1 MNEMAGET
9 GDTSSA
15 STPLMQDDIT
25 PVGKKDSA
33 DSTTKG
39 LSFWNIFITQVVFD
53 TSGAIVTIP
62 TAIGQLGYVLGPIAL
77 ILWCL
82 LAYCMNCFL
91 LDVMMSAPNRR
102 CKNFGDVG
110 AEIAGKRGRNLFRFI
125 QMLNLVLFLPTLMSL
140 QAESWQYVFN
150 DPWKCSGYWTLI
162 VFGGLLIMLSFLRR
176 WRETAL
182 IAIISLG
189 LSIVKSS
196 ILLPYSYV
204 EYQHD
209 VLVSDSYLGQA
220 SAFGAPSGGNQW
232 YLVAQALSLI
242 CYSYT
247 PVFILAETMAVADDP
262 VCYKKALGWAT
273 IVQILL
279 YLVPGIMGAVMWG
292 YSIESPV
299 TLEIPHD
306 AIGILLNVFV
316 AIASCIDYIIASLV
330 VTEFTR
336 LLMANSKYA
345 FMQRVSK
352 YHILTVLPGIVF
364 ALLVVLL
371 FRNFGNLVGILSGLT
386 IVGTNTYIISICWLL
401 GGRKVVVGQKS
412 WPLYTALA
420 LGIPLTIFIIAGS
433 IHGLTDANSS
443 SGEDFFC
450 GS

>member
-1 MNEMAGET
+1 
-9 GDTSSA
+9 
-15 STPLMQDDIT
+15 
-25 PVGKKDSA
+25 
-33 DSTTKG
+33 
-39 LSFWNIFITQVVFD
+39 
-53 TSGAIVTIP
+53 
-62 TAIGQLGYVLGPIAL
+62 
-77 ILWCL
+77 
-82 LAYCMNCFL
+82 
-91 LDVMMSAPNRR
+91 
-102 CKNFGDVG
+102 
-110 AEIAGKRGRNLFRFI
+110 
-125 QMLNLVLFLPTLMSL
+125 
-140 QAESWQYVFN
+140 
-150 DPWKCSGYWTLI
+150 
-162 VFGGLLIMLSFLRR
+162 
-176 WRETAL
+176 
-182 IAIISLG
+182 
-189 LSIVKSS
+189 
-196 ILLPYSYV
+196 
-204 EYQHD
+204 
-209 VLVSDSYLGQA
+209 
-220 SAFGAPSGGNQW
+220 
-232 YLVAQALSLI
+232 
-242 CYSYT
+242 
-247 PVFILAETMAVADDP
+247 
-262 VCYKKALGWAT
+262 
-273 IVQILL
+273 
-279 YLVPGIMGAVMWG
+279 MWG